1 MTVSLL
7 VRYFKQK
14 AEKEKQGKK
23 KTKDSVDEESENTT
37 NFGK

>member
-1 MTVSLL
+1 MTLSLL

-14 AEKEKQGKK
+14 AEKEKQGKNR
-23 KTKDSVDEESENTT
+23 TKDSDDEESANTT

>member
-1 MTVSLL
+1 MTLSLL

-23 KTKDSVDEESENTT
+23 RTKDSDDEESANTT